1 MFDVVGGVVV
11 GSTGWDVQGLTA
23 RHIHTIHTQQRMMQ
37 QHTTIY
43 IHTTTAAHSDW
54 PAFQVA
60 RGVFT

>member
-1 MFDVVGGVVV
+1 MFEVVGGVVV

-23 RHIHTIHTQQRMMQ
+23 RQSHNT
-37 QHTTIY
+37 HTTEDDATTHNN
-43 IHTTTAAHSDW
+43 IHTTAAHSDW